1 MSRGAAR
8 RRGIRDEA
16 GQLGGIEALA
26 FGMLILIVGVL
37 VVSNAW
43 GVIDAKTAAR
53 EAAREGARTYA
64 TAQTSS
70 PSQAAALAAEAAGT
84 TLSDM
89 GYSPAPG
96 GNQLTQGVFQRC
108 AVITWE
114 VAVRVPAFR
123 LPWIRSTY
131 SFFTASAFESERVDP
146 YRSGVPGDPANGGQA
161 TCTGGDVVPP
171 TP

>member
-1 MSRGAAR
+1 MSR
-8 RRGIRDEA
+8 RGEA

-26 FGMLILIVGVL
+26 FGMLILLVGVL

-43 GVIDAKTAAR
+43 GIIDAKTAAR

-64 TAQTSS
+64 TAPTSS
-70 PSQAAALAAEAAGT
+70 AAQAASLASGAAAQ
-84 TLSDM
+84 TLGEM

-96 GNQLTQGVFQRC
+96 GNQLAQGTFQRC

-123 LPWIRSTY
+123 LPWIASHY

-161 TCTGGDVVPP
+161 TCTGGDIVPP

>member
-1 MSRGAAR
+1 MRRSRR
-8 RRGIRDEA
+8 TES
-16 GQLGGIEALA
+16 GQLGGIEAVV
-26 FGMLILIVGVL
+26 FGMLILVVGVL

-64 TAQTSS
+64 TAPVSDA
-70 PSQAAALAAEAAGT
+70 SQAAALAASAAAA
-84 TLSDM
+84 TLGEM
-89 GYSPAPG
+89 GYSPASG
-96 GNQLTQGVFQRC
+96 GNQLTEGTFQRC
-108 AVITWE
+108 DVITWE

-123 LPWIRSTY
+123 LPWLESRY

-161 TCTGGDVVPP
+161 TCTGGDIVPA